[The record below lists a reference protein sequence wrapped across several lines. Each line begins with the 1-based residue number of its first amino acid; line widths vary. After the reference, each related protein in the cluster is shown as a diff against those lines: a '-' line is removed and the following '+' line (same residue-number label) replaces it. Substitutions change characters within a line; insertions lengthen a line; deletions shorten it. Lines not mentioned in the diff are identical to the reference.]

1 MIFMHISY
9 KQQTADPATKNIEK
23 AILALNNEIRATLN
37 GHGTYVPDNLSY
49 DASELTHSRI
59 YTNESNITGRASITS
74 HRSEYPDETEAT
86 WQQTAD
92 PATKNIE
99 KAILALNN
107 EISKMRTESE
117 WKSETQTLGA
127 TLNGHGTYV
136 PDNLSYDASELTHSR
151 IYTNE
156 SNITGRASI
165 TSHRSEY
172 PDETEA
178 TWVEFT
184 YLFDE
189 RRKREGRSPATMYN
203 VLSEEIRLSPATLS
217 GFYRH
222 QKKPHVTTLDKIEA
236 WVNKEGK
243 KKDKNILSVNP

>member
-1 MIFMHISY
+1 MIFMRISY

-74 HRSEYPDETEAT
+74 HRSEYPD
-86 WQQTAD
+86 
-92 PATKNIE
+92 K
-99 KAILALNN
+99 
-107 EISKMRTESE
+107 
-117 WKSETQTLGA
+117 
-127 TLNGHGTYV
+127 
-136 PDNLSYDASELTHSR
+136 
-151 IYTNE
+151 
-156 SNITGRASI
+156 
-165 TSHRSEY
+165 
-172 PDETEA
+172 TEA

-236 WVNKEGK
+236 WVDKEGK
-243 KKDKNILSVNP
+243 KKDKSVSSGGSSGRNKNNLIITSTE

>member
-1 MIFMHISY
+1 MSIDIIHVFFFLIFIAPYVIMIFMRISY
-9 KQQTADPATKNIEK
+9 K
-23 AILALNNEIRATLN
+23 
-37 GHGTYVPDNLSY
+37 
-49 DASELTHSRI
+49 
-59 YTNESNITGRASITS
+59 
-74 HRSEYPDETEAT
+74 
-86 WQQTAD
+86 QQTAD

-117 WKSETQTLGA
+117 WKSETQTLG
-127 TLNGHGTYV
+127 
-136 PDNLSYDASELTHSR
+136 
-151 IYTNE
+151 
-156 SNITGRASI
+156 RASI

-172 PDETEA
+172 PDKTEA

-236 WVNKEGK
+236 WVDKEGK
-243 KKDKNILSVNP
+243 KKDKSVSSGGSSGRNKNNLIIT